1 MVTITALWLP
11 ILLAA
16 IVVFVVSS
24 VIHMFLKYHQSDFR
38 KLDAEDAVMNA
49 LRPFRIP
56 PGDYVF
62 PYCGST
68 KRMGEPDFIEKMAK
82 GPIAF
87 MTVMPNARPSMA
99 ASLIQWFVYCLIVG
113 VFAAYVTGRALE
125 PGAHYL
131 SVFRLAGTVAFAGYG
146 LALLQNSIW
155 YKRNWPSTIK
165 SVFDALIYALVTAGT
180 FGWLWPA

>member
-1 MVTITALWLP
+1 MVTIPALWLP

-16 IVVFVVSS
+16 VAVFIVSS
-24 VIHMFLKYHQSDFR
+24 VIHMLLKYHQSDFS
-38 KLDAEDAVMNA
+38 KVEAEDAVMNA

-56 PGDYVF
+56 PGDYVL

-68 KRMGEPDFIEKMAK
+68 KRMNEPDFIEKMNK

-87 MTVMPNARPSMA
+87 MTVLPNGKPGMA
-99 ASLIQWFVYCLIVG
+99 TNLVQWFVYCLIVG
-113 VFAAYVTGRALE
+113 VFAAYVAGRALE

-131 SVFRLAGTVAFAGYG
+131 AVFRMAGVTAFAGYG

-155 YKRNWPSTIK
+155 YKRNWSSTLK
-165 SVFDALIYALVTAGT
+165 SVFDALVYALVTAGV

>member
-1 MVTITALWLP
+1 MVSIAELWLP
-11 ILLAA
+11 IVLAA

-24 VIHMFLKYHQSDFR
+24 VIHMLLKYHQSDFG
-38 KLDAEDAVMNA
+38 KIEAEDAVMNA
-49 LRPFRIP
+49 LRPFSIA
-56 PGDYVF
+56 PGDYIL

-68 KRMGEPDFIEKMAK
+68 KRMSEPDFVEKMEK

-87 MTVMPNARPSMA
+87 MTVLPNGKPTMA
-99 ASLIQWFVYCLIVG
+99 GSLGMWFVYCLVVG
-113 VFAAYVTGRALE
+113 VFAAYVAGRSLE

-131 SVFRLAGTVAFAGYG
+131 AVFRMAGVTAFAGYG

-155 YKRNWPSTIK
+155 YKRNWPATMK
-165 SVFDALIYALVTAGT
+165 SVFDALVYALFTAGV